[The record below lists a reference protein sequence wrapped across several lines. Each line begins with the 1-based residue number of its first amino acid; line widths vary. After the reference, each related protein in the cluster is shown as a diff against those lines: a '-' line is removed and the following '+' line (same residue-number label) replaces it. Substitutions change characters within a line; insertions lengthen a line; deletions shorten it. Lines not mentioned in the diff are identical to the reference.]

1 MTTNEFVTKHKTKT
15 PKKFKPLPKVGVPI
29 QYKGCYIVRAA
40 DGYDCVDIRT
50 GKWIHL
56 PDQRRAKWNASVWC
70 RLTDEFGGSAERT
83 FTTQQVVDGMAYAMK
98 GKK

>member
-1 MTTNEFVTKHKTKT
+1 MTNPKKPKFKT
-15 PKKFKPLPKVGVPI
+15 PKPLPKVGIPV

-50 GKWIHL
+50 GRWIHL

-70 RLTDEFGGSAERT
+70 RLTDEFGGSVERT
-83 FTTQQVVDGMAYAMK
+83 FTDKEISK
-98 GKK
+98 GIEYTTKGTK